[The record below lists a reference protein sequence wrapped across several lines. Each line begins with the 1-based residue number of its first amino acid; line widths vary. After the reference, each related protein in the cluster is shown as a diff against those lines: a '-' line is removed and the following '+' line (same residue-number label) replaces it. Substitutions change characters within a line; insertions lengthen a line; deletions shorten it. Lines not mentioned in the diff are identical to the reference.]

1 MLFRS
6 VKKAI
11 RNEAGLSRE
20 GGKEMFIRLE
30 NITKTYGKKDGKVE
44 ALKGITMDLK
54 EGEMVA
60 VMGKSGSGKST
71 LLNIL
76 GGLTMPTSGQ
86 YFFKGQDMALLKQ
99 KQMSKFRQKSVGF
112 VVQYFALI
120 DDMDVYHNIALALR
134 HSGISGKESR
144 RRIME
149 AAESLGISEKLKS
162 FPDELSGGQKQ
173 RVAIARAIVKDSDM
187 IAADEPTGALDSQTA
202 EELMKVFRDINEK
215 GKTMLIVT
223 HDMEIAKKCDR
234 IIEISDGQLSG
245 ENI

>member
-1 MLFRS
+1 
-6 VKKAI
+6 
-11 RNEAGLSRE
+11 
-20 GGKEMFIRLE
+20 MFIRLE

-86 YFFKGQDMALLKQ
+86 YFFKGQDMALLKH

>member
-1 MLFRS
+1 
-6 VKKAI
+6 
-11 RNEAGLSRE
+11 
-20 GGKEMFIRLE
+20 MFIRLE

-149 AAESLGISEKLKS
+149 AAESLGISEKLKL

>member
-1 MLFRS
+1 
-6 VKKAI
+6 
-11 RNEAGLSRE
+11 
-20 GGKEMFIRLE
+20 MFIRLE
-30 NITKTYGKKDGKVE
+30 NITKTYGKKDGKE
-44 ALKGITMDLK
+44 EDLKGITMDLK

>member
-1 MLFRS
+1 
-6 VKKAI
+6 
-11 RNEAGLSRE
+11 
-20 GGKEMFIRLE
+20 MFIRLE

-202 EELMKVFRDINEK
+202 EELMKVFRDINVK

-234 IIEISDGQLSG
+234 IIEISDGQLSR

>member
-1 MLFRS
+1 
-6 VKKAI
+6 
-11 RNEAGLSRE
+11 
-20 GGKEMFIRLE
+20 MFIRLE

-215 GKTMLIVT
+215 GKTMLIVA

>member
-1 MLFRS
+1 
-6 VKKAI
+6 
-11 RNEAGLSRE
+11 
-20 GGKEMFIRLE
+20 MFIRLE

-86 YFFKGQDMALLKQ
+86 YFFKVQDMALLKQ

-112 VVQYFALI
+112 VGQYFALI

>member
-1 MLFRS
+1 
-6 VKKAI
+6 
-11 RNEAGLSRE
+11 
-20 GGKEMFIRLE
+20 MFIRLE

-120 DDMDVYHNIALALR
+120 DDMDVYHNIALTLR

>member
-1 MLFRS
+1 
-6 VKKAI
+6 
-11 RNEAGLSRE
+11 
-20 GGKEMFIRLE
+20 
-30 NITKTYGKKDGKVE
+30 
-44 ALKGITMDLK
+44 MDLK

>member
-1 MLFRS
+1 MS
-6 VKKAI
+6 
-11 RNEAGLSRE
+11 G
-20 GGKEMFIRLE
+20 EMFIHLE
-30 NITKTYGKKDGKVE
+30 NVTKTYGKKDGKVE
-44 ALKGITMDLK
+44 ALRGITMDLE

-86 YFFKGQDMALLKQ
+86 YFFKGQEMASLKQ
-99 KQMSKFRQKSVGF
+99 KQMNKFRQKSVGF

-134 HSGISGKESR
+134 HSGISGKEMR
-144 RRIME
+144 KRITGV
-149 AAESLGISEKLKS
+149 AESLEIVDKLKA

-173 RVAIARAIVKDSDM
+173 RVAIARAIVKDLEM
-187 IAADEPTGALDSQTA
+187 IVADEPTGALDSQTA
-202 EELMKVFRDINEK
+202 EELMKVFRDINQQ

-223 HDMEIAKKCDR
+223 HDMEVARKCDR
-234 IIEISDGQLSG
+234 IIEISDGQIV
-245 ENI
+245 EMED

>member
-1 MLFRS
+1 
-6 VKKAI
+6 
-11 RNEAGLSRE
+11 
-20 GGKEMFIRLE
+20 MFIRLE

-120 DDMDVYHNIALALR
+120 DGMDVYHNIALALR

>member
-1 MLFRS
+1 
-6 VKKAI
+6 
-11 RNEAGLSRE
+11 
-20 GGKEMFIRLE
+20 MFIRLE

-86 YFFKGQDMALLKQ
+86 YFFKWQDMAILKQ

>member
-1 MLFRS
+1 M
-6 VKKAI
+6 
-11 RNEAGLSRE
+11 LSRE

>member
-1 MLFRS
+1 
-6 VKKAI
+6 
-11 RNEAGLSRE
+11 
-20 GGKEMFIRLE
+20 MFIRLE

-202 EELMKVFRDINEK
+202 EELMKVFREINEK

>member
-1 MLFRS
+1 
-6 VKKAI
+6 
-11 RNEAGLSRE
+11 
-20 GGKEMFIRLE
+20 MFIRLE

>member
-1 MLFRS
+1 
-6 VKKAI
+6 
-11 RNEAGLSRE
+11 
-20 GGKEMFIRLE
+20 MFIRLE

-202 EELMKVFRDINEK
+202 EELMKVFRKIKKK

>member
-1 MLFRS
+1 
-6 VKKAI
+6 
-11 RNEAGLSRE
+11 
-20 GGKEMFIRLE
+20 MFIRLE

-99 KQMSKFRQKSVGF
+99 KQMSKFRQKGVGF

>member
-1 MLFRS
+1 
-6 VKKAI
+6 
-11 RNEAGLSRE
+11 
-20 GGKEMFIRLE
+20 MFIRLE

-44 ALKGITMDLK
+44 AIKGITMDLK